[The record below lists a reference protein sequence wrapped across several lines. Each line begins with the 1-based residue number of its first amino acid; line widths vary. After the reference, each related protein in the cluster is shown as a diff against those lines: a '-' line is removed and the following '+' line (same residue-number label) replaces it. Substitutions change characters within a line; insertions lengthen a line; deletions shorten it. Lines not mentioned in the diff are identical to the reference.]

1 VGTVLVVVLGCGLL
15 EPAVSFTVTTDRAG
29 IDTVAAP
36 PDKLTEVVANVFPWF
51 VSQAEA
57 APGVKPAKDVLADC
71 VDPPLLVK
79 TTTTEPSVFWKA
91 PMITLEIEPV
101 VATR

>member
-1 VGTVLVVVLGCGLL
+1 MLL
-15 EPAVSFTVTTDRAG
+15 PPPVSFTVTTDRAG
-29 IDTVAAP
+29 MDTVTAP
-36 PDKLTEVVANVFPWF
+36 PERLAEVVANVLPWF

-57 APGVKPAKDVLADC
+57 ALGVKPPKDVLADWAE
-71 VDPPLLVK
+71 PPLLVK

-91 PMITLEIEPV
+91 PMMTLEMVPV